1 METTRYS
8 SGGGV
13 RPDSLIL
20 SGGVV
25 ALMLTG
31 MIFAAP
37 NVASDI
43 LKAPPL
49 ITYRVPPPPEPQPQ
63 PKPKPK
69 QRLTKQTS
77 TPPRQTVDQPP
88 VVIDTVPSGPVFTAG
103 DPVTVDPPPGT
114 GAGVGNGTALEPAPP
129 IFVEPVVDPRYA
141 RDFQPPYPADQQR
154 EGREGLVKVRVLIG
168 TDGRVKAVEPV
179 STASDSFLDAT
190 RRHALARWRFRPATR
205 DGVPIERWRLMRVNF
220 VLTEE

>member
-8 SGGGV
+8 SGTGV

-20 SGGVV
+20 SGGLV

-37 NVASDI
+37 QVASGI
-43 LKAPPL
+43 LKEPPL
-49 ITYRVPPPPEPQPQ
+49 IIFHVPPPPEPQPQ
-63 PKPKPK
+63 PKPQPQ
-69 QRLTKQTS
+69 QRVTKT
-77 TPPRQTVDQPP
+77 TPAPPRPTVDQPP
-88 VVIDTVPSGPVFTAG
+88 VMVDTVPTGPAFTPG
-103 DPVTVDPPPGT
+103 DPVTVEGT
-114 GAGVGNGTALEPAPP
+114 VATGSGSGGGIAIEPPAPV
-129 IFVEPVVDPRYA
+129 FVEPVVDPRFA

-179 STASDSFLDAT
+179 SAASDSFLDAT
-190 RRHALARWRFRPATR
+190 RRHALAKWRFRPATR
-205 DGVPIERWRLMRVNF
+205 DGMPIERWRLMRVNF